1 MYHSKHEKGYVT
13 SHEVKNTHFR
23 TWKSGKKWLYGSA
36 ALALTL
42 APISGA
48 LQPFLNQSNLAPI
61 KAKAATAATATL
73 NANNN
78 SGAGWDTGN
87 HSYSGTEFAN
97 SSNYALYGTGTLS
110 GNWIN
115 LVSSTK
121 SSVGLF
127 YFCGNR
133 FYHQI
138 DNKS

>member
-61 KAKAATAATATL
+61 KVKAATAATATL

-78 SGAGWDTGN
+78 LGYRQSQLFRN
-87 HSYSGTEFAN
+87 RICQYQQLQH
-97 SSNYALYGTGTLS
+97 L
-110 GNWIN
+110 WI
-115 LVSSTK
+115 SR
-121 SSVGLF
+121 
-127 YFCGNR
+127 NR
-133 FYHQI
+133 WQL
-138 DNKS
+138 D